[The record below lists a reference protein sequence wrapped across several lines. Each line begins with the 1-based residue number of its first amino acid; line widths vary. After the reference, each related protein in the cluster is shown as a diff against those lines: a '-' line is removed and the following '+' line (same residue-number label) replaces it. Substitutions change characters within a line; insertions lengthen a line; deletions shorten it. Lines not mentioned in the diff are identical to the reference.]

1 MSDHDLYFGDFE
13 RAGEDAVRNNL
24 AAGRYN
30 ENRRSLAAEWLRR
43 LGQSRADAALATDLE
58 LATRATEAAEAAA
71 SAAREANRI
80 ARDARNIS
88 YFGAVVA
95 LAAAGLSFIA
105 LLVRS

>member
-1 MSDHDLYFGDFE
+1 LSDHDLYFGDFE

-30 ENRRSLAAEWLRR
+30 GKHRNLADEWLRR
-43 LGQSRADAALATDLE
+43 LDQARADAAMATDLE
-58 LATRATEAAEAAA
+58 LARRGTEAAEGAA
-71 SAAREANRI
+71 SSAREANRI

-95 LAAAGLSFIA
+95 LVAAGLSFIA
-105 LLVRS
+105 LFLRI